1 LRPAESTTGAPS
13 SSVSARADMLAR
25 ILKSARI
32 NPDVAKVIFI
42 LRFQLEPWGDD
53 RRRMRWK
60 LIALTI
66 TYTKGKLPDSLVRRF
81 PSCIRGKAVEGVGV
95 LRVHR

>member
-1 LRPAESTTGAPS
+1 
-13 SSVSARADMLAR
+13 
-25 ILKSARI
+25 
-32 NPDVAKVIFI
+32 
-42 LRFQLEPWGDD
+42 
-53 RRRMRWK
+53 MRWK